1 VVVTNTMVAG
11 ELVGNYLGS
20 DDGDDLLEEMVR
32 MVAELLMDGEVDLLC
47 RAGYGERTET
57 QGKSRNGH
65 RRRRFKPSAEP
76 MQHDWRGG
84 CDTALRS
91 TGWRGT
97 AGREAPSPQD
107 LLADQDPLSA
117 RLKGWL
123 RNGRSR
129 TGRGGR
135 APDDRYSARTGCGR
149 A

>member
-20 DDGDDLLEEMVR
+20 DDGDDPLDEMVR

-47 RAGYGERTET
+47 RAGYGLRTET
-57 QGKSRNGH
+57 QGQSRNGH
-65 RRRRFKPSAEP
+65 RQRRFEASAEP

-107 LLADQDPLSA
+107 LLADQGPLSA

-135 APDDRYSARTGCGR
+135 APDDG
-149 A
+149 